1 MLMPPAGSRKRPAP
15 GSSPL
20 IQQQQPN
27 SPTNI
32 NTSALQMSSDQNIQW
47 HQPDLTSATTSY
59 PDPSRTFGSNMYN
72 ASTPQ
77 DGSPHTASNQVARRA
92 ANHHLVSRGT
102 YNSGGDESW
111 PLLSDDTLQ
120 QSQDPTWLNPT
131 DNQEQKAHVA
141 KRDAQSKRK
150 QIPPFVQKL
159 SR

>member
-1 MLMPPAGSRKRPAP
+1 MPPTGSRKRPAP

-20 IQQQQPN
+20 IQQQHPN

-32 NTSALQMSSDQNIQW
+32 NTSALQMSTDQNLQW
-47 HQPDLTSATTSY
+47 HQPDLAGTTTGY
-59 PDPSRTFGSNMYN
+59 PEPPRAFGSNMYDTN
-72 ASTPQ
+72 SQQA
-77 DGSPHTASNQVARRA
+77 GSPHVASNQVARRA
-92 ANHHLVSRGT
+92 ANQHLVSRGT

-111 PLLSDDTLQ
+111 PMLSEDALQ

-131 DNQEQKAHVA
+131 NDLEQKAQVA
-141 KRDAQSKRK
+141 RRDAQSKRK